1 MDRLVAAQVFVQIVE
16 GGSMAAAADALQMSR
31 TMVTRY
37 LAQIEAWAGARL
49 LHRTTRRQSLT
60 AAGEQTLARCKR
72 LLEIADEMAQPSQD
86 DVDPIRGLLRVA
98 CAQSLAQEVLM
109 PTLAEFLCAHSQV
122 TIDLRI
128 DSRPVNLIED
138 RIDLAIRIT
147 NDLDP
152 NIVARRLGD
161 CESVLCAA
169 PAYLAAHGMPRRVQD
184 LALHN
189 CLGYSYFGCSLWEFT
204 NASGQHASVP
214 VSGNLNANES
224 QVLCT
229 AMLNGLGIGL
239 QPVYAVTG
247 ALARGELQVV
257 LTDWRPT
264 ALGIHGIYATRRQM
278 LPALRALL
286 DTLTDHFADPGWAHI
301 QRRPRSGT
309 SAMVDSPSFA
319 RAKHSSHSPAV
330 YREGQ

>member
-1 MDRLVAAQVFVQIVE
+1 MDRLVAAQVFVRIVE

-37 LAQIEAWAGARL
+37 LAQMEAWAGARL

-60 AAGEQTLARCKR
+60 AAGEQLARCR
-72 LLEIADEMAQPSQD
+72 RMLEIAEEMAQPPQD
-86 DVDPIRGLLRVA
+86 DTDPVRGLLRVA

-109 PTLAEFLCAHSQV
+109 PALANFLRAHPQAA
-122 TIDLRI
+122 IDLRI

-161 CESVLCAA
+161 CESVVCAA
-169 PAYLAAHGMPRRVQD
+169 PAYLAAHGVPRRVQD

-189 CLGYSYFGCSLWEFT
+189 CLGYSYFGRSLWEFT
-204 NASGQHASVP
+204 DASGQHASVP
-214 VSGNLNANES
+214 VGGNLSANES
-224 QVLCT
+224 QVLHT
-229 AMLNGLGIGL
+229 AMLDGLGIGL
-239 QPVYAVTG
+239 QPVYAVAG

-257 LTDWRPT
+257 LADWRP
-264 ALGIHGIYATRRQM
+264 ASLGIHGIYATRRQM
-278 LPALRALL
+278 PAALRALL
-286 DTLTDHFADPGWAHI
+286 DTLTDHFADPGWAD
-301 QRRPRSGT
+301 T
-309 SAMVDSPSFA
+309 A
-319 RAKHSSHSPAV
+319 RV
-330 YREGQ
+330 